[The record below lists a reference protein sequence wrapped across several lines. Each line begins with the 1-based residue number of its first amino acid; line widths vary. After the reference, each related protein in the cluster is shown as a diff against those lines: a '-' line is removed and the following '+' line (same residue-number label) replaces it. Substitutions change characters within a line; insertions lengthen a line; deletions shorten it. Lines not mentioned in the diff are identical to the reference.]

1 MENFEN
7 TLGLDLGTNSIG
19 WAIVRKSGKNY
30 ELLHQGVDIFPEGVA
45 RVKGNEAPMVQTRT
59 QARALRRHYFRRRL
73 RKIEVLKVLIQYNLC
88 PYLPKEM
95 LLDWKL
101 KKQYPLTL
109 DFIEWQRT
117 DDNKNKNPY
126 HDRYECLTR
135 KLDLSI
141 ESERYILGRALY
153 HLAQR
158 RGFLSNRKDS
168 NKESEGK
175 VKNSITE
182 LSKEIDLAG
191 CAYLG
196 EYFYRLYQNGEKIR
210 GRYTARN
217 EHYLKEFNAIC
228 KKQNLELELT
238 ESLHR
243 AIFFQRPL
251 KSQKG
256 QVGKCTFEP
265 SKSRCPLSHP
275 RFEEFR
281 MLQFINNI
289 KIKTPYDFDYRQLN
303 ESEIMVAIPLFM
315 RKSKPNFDF
324 EDIAKAIAGKK
335 ENYAY
340 KDDMKDAAYR
350 FNFKMSTLVSGC
362 PVTSRLKDIF
372 GNDWQTEIASVYDNA
387 DGKNEEKILND
398 IWHALFS
405 FDNDDLLKAWG
416 KQHLQLDDD
425 QAEKFTSIPIPQGY
439 ASLSLNAINKILVY
453 LRRGMRYD
461 EAVFLANIK
470 AILPKEIIGD
480 NKRFEKIIDDIYN
493 ELVNFKPDKENPKHT
508 KINVI
513 KGYLEDIPNIDIS
526 KIDKKIYHPSM
537 IETYPNATPN
547 KNGVVLLGSPRTSSV
562 KNPMAMRALF
572 RLRHL
577 INQLIKEGKID
588 QQTKVNIEFSRN
600 LNDANKRKAIED
612 YQKEQQKRREIA
624 RKEISEHYKEEY
636 KQDITPTEDDILRY
650 LLWNE
655 QDKRC
660 LYTGNS
666 IDISDIIGENPKY
679 DFEHTV
685 PRSRGGD
692 NSMMN
697 KTLCQSEFNRQI
709 KRNKL
714 PSELSIETSK
724 HLSVIESLKWAE
736 KIANYE
742 TQINRLKR
750 SAAAASTKEMKDNA
764 IIKRHKLQMELDY
777 WKGKYE
783 RFTMTEISNGF
794 TNRQGVDIGIIG
806 RYARMYLKSY
816 FNQYNGG
823 TTNTDIS
830 DYDVNRQIFTIKG
843 ATTSEFRVMWGL
855 QEEYTKKER
864 INHVH
869 HCIDAI
875 VIACIDR
882 GQYQK
887 WATYKRNAELAN
899 WDCCSKPIFDKPWN
913 TFTEDVKAVTNSLLV
928 SHYTADNMMRKSKKR
943 MRHRGKI
950 QKDKY
955 LQGDSARGSLHLQ
968 TFYGAIKRD
977 DQILYVVRKSLNS
990 LEEKDIKNIVDDV
1003 VREKIENAIKIR
1015 GFKDAFSKP
1024 IWMNE
1029 TKHIKINKVR
1039 IYVNRKISPFNLKKQ
1054 RDLSLKDYKRDYHVS
1069 NETNYC
1075 MAIYE
1080 GENAKGQ
1087 IKRSFKI
1094 VSNLEVS
1101 RLLNSHNE
1109 DQRKQIVPLSDKDD
1123 NPLKWVLKIGT
1134 MVLFY
1139 ENSPSEIYDASVS
1152 DLSSRLYVITGLS
1165 KTTKQQKYIY
1175 GYISLKFHK
1184 EARLASELKIK
1195 NGAWEKNENYR
1206 PIIGMLHTQ
1215 IKALVE
1221 GLDFELTATGE
1232 IKFKRFIGNE

>member
-45 RVKGNEAPMVQTRT
+45 RVKGNEVPMVQTRT

-73 RKIEVLKVLIQYNLC
+73 RKIEVLKVLVQYNLC

-101 KKQYPLTL
+101 KKRYPLTL
-109 DFIEWQRT
+109 DFIEWQKT

-158 RGFLSNRKDS
+158 RGFLSNRKDG

-243 AIFFQRPL
+243 AIFYQRPL

-303 ESEIMVAIPLFM
+303 ESEIMAAIPLFM
-315 RKSKPNFDF
+315 KKSKPNFDF

-340 KDDMKDAAYR
+340 KDDAKDAAYK
-350 FNFKMSTLVSGC
+350 FNYKMSTLISGC

-372 GNDWQTEIASVYDNA
+372 GDDWLSEIASVYDKA
-387 DGKNEEKILND
+387 SGKEEEILND
-398 IWHALFS
+398 VWHALFS

-425 QAEKFTSIPIPQGY
+425 QAEKFASIPIPQGY

-470 AILPKEIIGD
+470 AILPKEIVGD

-493 ELVNFKPDKENPKHT
+493 ELVNFKLDKENPKHT

-624 RKEISEHYKEEY
+624 RKEIAEHYKEEY
-636 KQDITPTEDDILRY
+636 KQDIIPTEDDILRY

-714 PSELSIETSK
+714 PSELSIEISK
-724 HLSVIESLKWAE
+724 HLSIIESLKWAE

-750 SAAAASTKEMKDNA
+750 SATTASTKEMKDNA

-823 TTNTDIS
+823 ATNTDIS
-830 DYDVNRQIFTIKG
+830 DHDVNRQIFTIKG

-855 QEEYTKKER
+855 QDEYTKKER

-875 VIACIDR
+875 VIACIDQ

-887 WATYKRNAELAN
+887 WATYKRDTELAN
-899 WDCCSKPIFDKPWN
+899 WDCYSKPVFDKPWN
-913 TFTEDVKAVTNSLLV
+913 TFTEDVKAITNSLLI

-950 QKDKY
+950 QKGKY

-968 TFYGAIKRD
+968 SFYGAIKRD

-990 LEEKDIKNIVDDV
+990 LEEKDIKNIVDDI
-1003 VREKIENAIKIR
+1003 VREKIEDAIKMR

-1024 IWMNE
+1024 IWMNKE
-1029 TKHIKINKVR
+1029 KGIEIKKVR
-1039 IYVNRKISPFNLKKQ
+1039 LNVPTVKSPIHLKKQ
-1054 RDLSLKDYKRDYHVS
+1054 RDLSSKEYKRDYHVS

-1094 VSNLEVS
+1094 VSNHEVV
-1101 RLLNSHNE
+1101 RLLNNHNE

-1123 NPLKWVLKIGT
+1123 NPLKWTLKIGT

-1139 ENSPSEIYDASVS
+1139 ENSPSEIYDASES
-1152 DLSSRLYVITGLS
+1152 DLSNRLY
-1165 KTTKQQKYIY
+1165 KIY
-1175 GYISLKFHK
+1175 GLESDGRVKFIHCQDAERTSK
-1184 EARLASELKIK
+1184 DKTIWNKDCQRCKLRVTANNLRIL
-1195 NGAWEKNENYR
+1195 
-1206 PIIGMLHTQ
+1206 T
-1215 IKALVE
+1215 E
-1221 GLDFELTATGE
+1221 GVDFELTLTGE

>member
-1 MENFEN
+1 MKNFEN

-19 WAIVRKSGKNY
+19 WAIVRKSEKDY
-30 ELLHQGVDIFPEGVA
+30 TLLHQGVDIFPEGVA
-45 RVKGNEAPMVQTRT
+45 RVKGNEVPMVQTRT

-73 RKIEVLKVLIQYNLC
+73 RKIEVIKVLVQHNLC
-88 PYLPKEM
+88 PYLSKDM
-95 LLDWKL
+95 LHDWKL
-101 KKQYPLTL
+101 KKQYPLTP
-109 DFIEWQRT
+109 DFLEWQRT
-117 DDNKNKNPY
+117 DDNKSKNPY

-158 RGFLSNRKDS
+158 RGFLSNRKDG
-168 NKESEGK
+168 NKESDGE
-175 VKNSITE
+175 VKKSITQ
-182 LSKEIDLAG
+182 LSEDIDLAG
-191 CAYLG
+191 CSYLG
-196 EYFYRLYQNGEKIR
+196 EYFYRLYQNGDKIR
-210 GRYTARN
+210 GTYTARN
-217 EHYLKEFNAIC
+217 EHYLKEFKAIC
-228 KKQNLELELT
+228 EKQDLGLDLIEA
-238 ESLHR
+238 LHR
-243 AIFFQRPL
+243 AIFYQRPL

-281 MLQFINNI
+281 MHQIINNI
-289 KIKTPYDFDYRQLN
+289 KIKTPDDIDYRQLN
-303 ESEIMVAIPLFM
+303 KDEIIMAIPMFM
-315 RKSKPNFDF
+315 RKSKTNFDF

-340 KDDMKDAAYR
+340 KDDAKDAAYR
-350 FNFKMSTLVSGC
+350 FNYKMSTLVSGC
-362 PVTSRLKDIF
+362 PVTSHLKDIF
-372 GNDWQTEIASVYDNA
+372 GNDWLTEIACIYDKA
-387 DGKNEEKILND
+387 IGKNEEEILND
-398 IWHALFS
+398 VWHALFS

-416 KQHLQLDDD
+416 KQHLQLDDVK
-425 QAEKFTSIPIPQGY
+425 AEKFAKIPIPQGY

-470 AILPKEIIGD
+470 AVLPKEIIED
-480 NKRFEKIIDDIYN
+480 DERFEKIIDDIYN
-493 ELVNFKPDKENPKHT
+493 ELINFKPDKENPKHT
-508 KINVI
+508 KFNVI
-513 KGYLEDIPNIDIS
+513 RGYLEDIPNIDICN
-526 KIDKKIYHPSM
+526 IDKKIYHPSM
-537 IETYPNATPN
+537 IETYPDAKPN

-562 KNPMAMRALF
+562 RNPMAMRTLF

-624 RKEISEHYKEEY
+624 RKEISKHYKEEY
-636 KQDITPTEDDILRY
+636 NQDIIPTDDDILRY
-650 LLWNE
+650 LLWDE

-660 LYTGNS
+660 LYTGKT
-666 IDISDIIGENPKY
+666 IDISDIIGDNPKY

-714 PSELSIETSK
+714 PSELSNETSQ

-742 TQINRLKR
+742 TQINRSKR
-750 SAAAASTKEMKDNA
+750 SAASASTKENKDNA
-764 IIKRHKLQMELDY
+764 IVKRHKLQMELDY

-783 RFTMTEISNGF
+783 RFTMTEVSGGF

-823 TTNTDIS
+823 TTNIDIS

-855 QEEYTKKER
+855 QDEYTKKER

-887 WATYKRNAELAN
+887 WATYKRDAELAN
-899 WDCCSKPIFDKPWN
+899 WDRHSKPIFDKPWN
-913 TFTEDVKAVTNSLLV
+913 TFTEDVKAITNNLLV
-928 SHYTADNMMRKSKKR
+928 SHYTADNMMRKSKKC
-943 MRHRGKI
+943 MRIRGKI
-950 QKDKY
+950 QKNIQGECKY
-955 LQGDSARGSLHLQ
+955 QQGDTARGSLHLQ

-977 DQILYVVRKSLNS
+977 DEILYVVRKPLNS

-1003 VREKIENAIKIR
+1003 VREKIEDAIKIR

-1024 IWMNE
+1024 IYMNE
-1029 TKHIKINKVR
+1029 EKGIEIKKVR
-1039 IYVNRKISPFNLKKQ
+1039 LKVPTVKSPIHLKKQ
-1054 RDLSLKDYKRDYHVS
+1054 RDLSSKEYKRDYHVS
-1069 NETNYC
+1069 NESNYC

-1080 GENAKGQ
+1080 GVTDKGK
-1087 IKRSFKI
+1087 IKRSFKM
-1094 VSNLEVS
+1094 VNNLEVA
-1101 RLLNSHNE
+1101 RLLNNHYE

-1139 ENSPSEIYDASVS
+1139 ENSPSEVYDASAS
-1152 DLSSRLYVITGLS
+1152 DLSNRLYKIYSLESDGRIKFIHCQDAEGS
-1165 KTTKQQKYIY
+1165 SKDKTTWDNNCQRCK
-1175 GYISLKFHK
+1175 L
-1184 EARLASELKIK
+1184 RVTVNNL
-1195 NGAWEKNENYR
+1195 
-1206 PIIGMLHTQ
+1206 Q
-1215 IKALVE
+1215 ILIAGV
-1221 GLDFELTATGE
+1221 DFDLTVTGE
-1232 IKFKRFIGNE
+1232 IKFKRFIGNK